1 MSTSNKTRSTRPT
14 TSKTPK
20 VTEKEVFTPSDYDT
34 GVYKCERKLKR
45 IGMGIR
51 RGDTRHGD
59 YSNVVLWKPKDE
71 EGPSRRFVMTLAEAR
86 AFKAFLDKEL
96 QVLAR

>member
-1 MSTSNKTRSTRPT
+1 MSVRKNSNSSRPT
-14 TSKTPK
+14 TTRTMKKAP
-20 VTEKEVFTPSDYDT
+20 EVFDPADYDK
-34 GVYKCERKLKR
+34 GIYKSERKLKR

-71 EGPSRRFVMTLAEAR
+71 EGPSKRFVMTLAEAR
-86 AFKAFLDKEL
+86 AFKAFLDREL
-96 QVLAR
+96 EMRAR